1 MTIRRT
7 SLRLRGLKRFTRKAT
22 RMTLATRARAP
33 MCESAKLG
41 IGRPTLART
50 AAKDA
55 SGGLGELE
63 LLSLTGG
70 VEAAQERSHRLE
82 PPPRGEAIL
91 KPPDEPRGE
100 AVRDPIPVAGL
111 GPLRVGEAHPPEQD
125 LLNLRGP
132 LGLVA
137 PAARRAPVG
146 EEHVF

>member
-91 KPPDEPRGE
+91 QPPDEPRCE
-100 AVRDPIPVAGL
+100 AASAPPCPPPRAAAGK
-111 GPLRVGEAHPPEQD
+111 
-125 LLNLRGP
+125 
-132 LGLVA
+132 
-137 PAARRAPVG
+137 RAPSLRTTLAGRLFAIRYRSPGSVPSG
-146 EEHVF
+146 WAKLTLS